1 MDRDQSPDPNINC
14 LYYFDS
20 LFEDKPPPMNFQQL
34 RSVQETMRQNLNL
47 TQVALALH
55 TSQPG
60 VSKQIRELEDELGV
74 QIFVRNG
81 KRLTGLTP
89 PGRAVLHWVERVL
102 AEQQNLKRAA
112 ADFAQEKTGT
122 LTIGTTHTQARYS
135 LPPAIR
141 AFKRRYPLVELSI
154 IQGTPSHIAA
164 LVMDGQADVC
174 IATETIAQHPGLV
187 GLPCHRWHHIVVTP
201 AKHPLL
207 ALKKPSLKDLAQ
219 YPIVTYDGAFAGR
232 STINQAFATAG
243 LEPHVVLSAV
253 DSDVIKTYVELDLGI
268 GILAGIAFDE
278 MRDKH
283 LRAIDTGH
291 LFPEKTTYLAMRK
304 GAYLRGFAYDFIE
317 LFAPTLKR
325 DVVERA
331 LKKVK

>member
-1 MDRDQSPDPNINC
+1 
-14 LYYFDS
+14 
-20 LFEDKPPPMNFQQL
+20 MNFQQL
-34 RSVQETMRQNLNL
+34 RSVQETLRQNLNL

-89 PGRAVLHWVERVL
+89 PGRAVLQWVERVL

-112 ADFAQEKTGT
+112 ADFAEEKTGT

-141 AFKRRYPLVELSI
+141 SFKRRFPLVELSI

-164 LVMDGQADVC
+164 LVMGGQADVC

-207 ALKKPSLKDLAQ
+207 ALKRPSLQDLAQ

-232 STINQAFATAG
+232 STINQAFAAAG

-253 DSDVIKTYVELDLGI
+253 DSDVIKTYVRLGMGVGIVAEMAVREDAPGGDLASRP
-268 GILAGIAFDE
+268 L
-278 MRDKH
+278 
-283 LRAIDTGH
+283 GH
-291 LFPEKTTYLAMRK
+291 LFGQNVTRIAFKR
-304 GAYLRGFAYDFIE
+304 GAYLRNYVYSFAE
-317 LFAPTLKR
+317 LLSDRLNRPLL
-325 DVVERA
+325 ERA
-331 LKKVK
+331 MSGDASDYKL